1 MKFWYNFN
9 ITTPLFGPNMG
20 PQDVSL
26 IDPQTQTQNATGH
39 HALMLPFFQRCV
51 LAGDFRG
58 LFEAQNNTSRQTPY
72 FRQFPTVRRH
82 HVLPHVRHHP
92 DHSTC
97 SGQAPFILNT
107 EGGFCWVVEQ
117 HRNLQVSL
125 NVARHRHHRP
135 LATHPKLL
143 LILFPDPWATF
154 VALGRRH
161 CAHTSVSSAF
171 EAGVA
176 ASLVNASS
184 KACSKLFF
192 WCRHQIA
199 PCLLRLTRWD
209 INGQSD
215 QAAIRNR

>member
-20 PQDVSL
+20 LQDVSL

-39 HALMLPFFQRCV
+39 HALVLPFFQRCV
-51 LAGDFRG
+51 LAGDLRG
-58 LFEAQNNTSRQTPY
+58 LFAAQNNTSRQTPY

-82 HVLPHVRHHP
+82 HVLSHVRHHP

-97 SGQAPFILNT
+97 SDQTSFILNT
-107 EGGFCWVVEQ
+107 RWEDCWAVLGR
-117 HRNLQVSL
+117 RNVLSSL

-143 LILFPDPWATF
+143 LMLFPDPWATF
-154 VALGRRH
+154 VALGRRR

-176 ASLVNASS
+176 VSLVNPSS
-184 KACSKLFF
+184 KVCSRFCF

-199 PCLLRLTRWD
+199 PYLLRLTRWD

-215 QAAIRNR
+215 QAAMRNR